1 VKSLLLLQNWHAS
14 SAGFNYLVGS
24 WDFTERALTH
34 IASEEVDGLHSTV
47 LQGDVSGVKVI
58 GLTFRVCVTIGVG
71 HNLPFFLSG
80 LPKRIIFITN

>member
-1 VKSLLLLQNWHAS
+1 MKFLFLLQNWHAS

-24 WDFTERALTH
+24 WDFTKRALTH
-34 IASEEVDGLHSTV
+34 IASEEVDGLNSTI

-71 HNLPFFLSG
+71 HNLPFFL
-80 LPKRIIFITN
+80 LWVAKENNFYY